1 MVNWLQVTS
10 KLRKKIFVAWFYN
23 VYGRYF
29 ASSSLI
35 DQFFGGNFEIEM
47 KCTENDEEKPT
58 DSTENFLQLSC
69 FISQEVKY
77 MLSGIKSVRYM
88 QCKLLWWIF
97 WKMEFYLFKK
107 LQEQLTKQSPTLNRD
122 AVYTRTVNSLEIS

>member
-88 QCKLLWWIF
+88 QCTLHVNYGDESFEKWNFIF
-97 WKMEFYLFKK
+97 LRNFK
-107 LQEQLTKQSPTLNRD
+107 S
-122 AVYTRTVNSLEIS
+122 NSLNNHQL